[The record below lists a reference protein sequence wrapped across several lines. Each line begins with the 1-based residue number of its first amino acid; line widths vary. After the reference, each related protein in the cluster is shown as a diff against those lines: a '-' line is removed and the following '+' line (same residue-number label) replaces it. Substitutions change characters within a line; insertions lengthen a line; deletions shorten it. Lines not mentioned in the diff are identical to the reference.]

1 MAAIYP
7 VCVARGCRECVVS
20 VLFHGVVRLT
30 PCPAHRGMHTGRSR
44 YLRHRFPPDII
55 SHAVW
60 LYHRYCLSFR
70 DVEDLLAER
79 GIIVSYETIR
89 QWCGK
94 FGPEYARRLK
104 RRQGRLGD
112 TS

>member
-1 MAAIYP
+1 
-7 VCVARGCRECVVS
+7 
-20 VLFHGVVRLT
+20 
-30 PCPAHRGMHTGRSR
+30 MHIRRSR
-44 YLRHRFPPDII
+44 YLRHRFPPEII

-60 LYHRYCLSFR
+60 LDHRYCLSFR

-94 FGPEYARRLK
+94 FGPDYARRLK
-104 RRQGRLGD
+104 RRVGGELLLSPQSVEIIKFGDPGSGR
-112 TS
+112 